1 MTEDR
6 KTHLLNL
13 INSGV
18 ELTPEQDEDAY
29 ALLPAEEY
37 LKAIRST
44 EKRRDELQY
53 LQVDLSRH
61 GQHVVY
67 ALEINNQKTYC
78 GISIYENLFKI
89 QDAIQNSIVREWTNN
104 NPFVKIIILS
114 YENSLENA
122 KIKHKE
128 NLNKFDYYA
137 NIHGKIV
144 EDKRLNKIKCLTD
157 GNEYESI
164 AEAARFYAV
173 SSTMISNHV
182 NKRAGYAKVRGLV
195 FERINKDENQ

>member
-37 LKAIRST
+37 LKAVRSS
-44 EKRRDELQY
+44 EKRPDELPY
-53 LQVDLSRH
+53 LQADLSKR

-78 GISIYENLFKI
+78 GICLYENLFKL
-89 QDAIQNSIVREWTNN
+89 QDAMQNSIVREWTNN

-114 YENSLENA
+114 YVNSLEDA
-122 KIKHKE
+122 KIKHEE
-128 NLNKFDYYA
+128 NLKKFDYYA
-137 NIHGKIV
+137 NIHGKIIQ
-144 EDKRLNKIKCLTD
+144 DKRLNKIKCLTD

-164 AEAARFYAV
+164 AEAARYYAV

-182 NKRAGYAKVRGLV
+182 NKRAGYAKVRGMV
-195 FERINKDENQ
+195 FERINEDV